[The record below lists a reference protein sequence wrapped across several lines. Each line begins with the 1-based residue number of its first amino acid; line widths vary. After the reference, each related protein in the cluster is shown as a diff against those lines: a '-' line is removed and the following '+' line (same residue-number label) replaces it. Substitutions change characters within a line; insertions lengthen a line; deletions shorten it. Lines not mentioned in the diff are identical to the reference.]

1 MSRVKVTL
9 EFTVRSTPNFLF
21 NFLSTPSGL
30 AQWFA
35 DYVDINENIYSFTWD
50 GQVEEAEVLESEE
63 NSFIRF
69 RMEENEEEEYLEF
82 RITKSEVTGDT
93 VLLVTEF
100 IDDEEMDN
108 QKQLWDTQIDALIA
122 RVGG

>member
-35 DYVDINENIYSFTWD
+35 DHVDINENIYSFTWD

-100 IDDEEMDN
+100 LDDDEVDN